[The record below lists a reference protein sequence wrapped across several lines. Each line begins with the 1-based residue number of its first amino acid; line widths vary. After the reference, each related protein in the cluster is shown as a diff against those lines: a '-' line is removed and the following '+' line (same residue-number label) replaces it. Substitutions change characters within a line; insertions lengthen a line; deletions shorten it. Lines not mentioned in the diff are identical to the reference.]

1 MRFLLFIFFTTL
13 LFAKDTILVSILP
26 QKYFL
31 EQIAKDSFD
40 IEVLISPGASPA
52 TYSLKPSQ
60 IKKIK
65 KVKCYFT
72 IGVPFEKAWR
82 ERIEAANPKLRFID
96 SGKYIRHYPLA
107 HHHHHEHDEHHEHEK
122 SLDPHIWLAPNL
134 VPLIARAMLDE
145 LLKLEPNKKE
155 FFLTNYQ
162 KFAQKTIEI
171 DSKIYSLLL
180 QKKSKAFLVY
190 HPSFGYFARSY
201 GLKQLAI
208 EKEGKEPKMQDL
220 IQLAKKAKALGI
232 KTIFIEPQF
241 PKKSAQFL
249 AQKIGAQVKVIDPLA
264 YDWESNILKV
274 ARAIAGD

>member
-1 MRFLLFIFFTTL
+1 MRFLLLFFFATL

-26 QKYFL
+26 QKFFL

-40 IEVLISPGASPA
+40 IEVLIPPGASPA
-52 TYSLKPSQ
+52 TYTLKPSQ
-60 IKKIK
+60 IKKIRK
-65 KVKCYFT
+65 ARCYFT

-82 ERIEAANPKLRFID
+82 DRIQAANSELHFVD
-96 SGKYIRHYPLA
+96 SGKYIRRYPLA
-107 HHHHHEHDEHHEHEK
+107 HHHHHEEHEHEK

-145 LLKLEPNKKE
+145 LLKLEPNKKK

-162 KFAQKTIEI
+162 EFAQKTIEI

-201 GLKQLAI
+201 GLEQLAI

-241 PKKSAQFL
+241 PQKSAKFL
-249 AQKIGAQVKVIDPLA
+249 AQKIGAMVKVIDPLA
-264 YDWESNILKV
+264 YDWENNILKV